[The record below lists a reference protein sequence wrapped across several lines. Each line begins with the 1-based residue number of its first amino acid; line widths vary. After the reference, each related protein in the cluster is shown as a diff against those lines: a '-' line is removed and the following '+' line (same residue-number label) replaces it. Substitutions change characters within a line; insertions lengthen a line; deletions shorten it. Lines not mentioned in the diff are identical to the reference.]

1 MSGFFISFEG
11 PEGAGKSTQARRL
24 AAWFEERGQPVV
36 LTREPG
42 GTALGARIR
51 DLLLN
56 EPMTAE
62 AEYLLYLADRAEHA
76 RTVIRPALLAGK
88 VVIADRYQD
97 SSYAYQGFGRGLPL
111 AWMRAAFEGATKN
124 LLPDLTFLLDLPPD
138 EGLARIGGARDRLE
152 KEALAFHERVREGFL
167 TLAEAEPER
176 FVVLNARQPEG
187 KIFARI
193 VRAVEKRWAG

>member
-24 AAWFEERGQPVV
+24 AAWFEEQGQPVV

-111 AWMRAAFEGATKN
+111 AWMRAAFEGATEN

-138 EGLARIGGARDRLE
+138 EGLTRIGGARDRLE